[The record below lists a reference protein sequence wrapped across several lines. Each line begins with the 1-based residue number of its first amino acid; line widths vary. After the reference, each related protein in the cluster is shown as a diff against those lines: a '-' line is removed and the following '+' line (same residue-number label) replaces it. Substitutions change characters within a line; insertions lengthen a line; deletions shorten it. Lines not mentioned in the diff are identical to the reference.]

1 MAVRYRAC
9 ASPTAY
15 TVRMHA
21 PRTTFGEVASWFQE
35 GQVTMFQICSV
46 HSVGG
51 QPLKGLLPNAQAKNN
66 MPFRTRST
74 GVNEMDVEGDY
85 PLPLGEGRV
94 RVSVF
99 A

>member
-1 MAVRYRAC
+1 MDFGQSSDQQRSRGRQ
-9 ASPTAY
+9 S
-15 TVRMHA
+15 
-21 PRTTFGEVASWFQE
+21 TF
-35 GQVTMFQICSV
+35 CS
-46 HSVGG
+46 SFWTQFSETERG
-51 QPLKGLLPNAQAKNN
+51 LKGLLPNAQAKKN

>member
-1 MAVRYRAC
+1 MDFDQHSHQQCSRGLQPAFC
-9 ASPTAY
+9 AGLWT
-15 TVRMHA
+15 
-21 PRTTFGEVASWFQE
+21 Q
-35 GQVTMFQICSV
+35 CSE
-46 HSVGG
+46 SECG
-51 QPLKGLLPNAQAKNN
+51 LKGLLPNAQAKNN